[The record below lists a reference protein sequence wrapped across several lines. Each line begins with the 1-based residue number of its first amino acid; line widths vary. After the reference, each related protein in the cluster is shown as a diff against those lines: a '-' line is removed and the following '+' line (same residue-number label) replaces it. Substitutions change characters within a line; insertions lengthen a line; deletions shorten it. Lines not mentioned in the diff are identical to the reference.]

1 LEHKEQELDD
11 IHNQLQRLQDLR
23 ESMAK
28 ACDKEGN
35 GQGNRSGEGDA
46 EQLTRRGDE
55 ENKDGKAGSGNK
67 KGNLGKGKRPDGK
80 PVDTKS
86 VDAKQKAEFDKK
98 GAKIHVGTAGQ
109 AEKVIGKKGVSIE
122 GEIKQASQ
130 DAPESVETQRIPRGY
145 KDSTK
150 GYFKNIGG
158 QKTGEN
164 VPKK

>member
-1 LEHKEQELDD
+1 M
-11 IHNQLQRLQDLR
+11 QDLR

-28 ACDKEGN
+28 ACDKPG
-35 GQGNRSGEGDA
+35 GGGNRSGDEDA
-46 EQLTRRGDE
+46 EQLTRRGE
-55 ENKDGKAGSGNK
+55 EDKDGKPNKGGNK
-67 KGNLGKGKRPDGK
+67 GGIGKGKRPDGRM
-80 PVDTKS
+80 VDTKS
-86 VDAKQKAEFDKK
+86 VDAKQKADFDKK
-98 GAKIHVGTAGQ
+98 GAKVHVGTAGQ
-109 AEKVIGKKGVSIE
+109 AEKVIGKTGVSLQ

-150 GYFKNIGG
+150 GYFKNIGN